1 MKIICIG
8 RNYVKHIEEL
18 KNEVPGEPVVFMKP
32 DSSLLLNNKPF
43 YLPGFSSNLHHEV
56 ELVLKI
62 SKVGKNIEEKFAHR
76 YYDCIHLGVDFTA
89 RDLQDKLR
97 SQGLPWEKSKA
108 FDDSAVLSNTSI
120 PVEEL
125 EVKNID
131 FSLNINGIPVQK
143 GNSSQM
149 IYPFDAIV
157 SHVSKFFT
165 IKTGDLIFTGTP
177 SGVGPITIGDRLE
190 GYIGGKKMFD
200 FYIK

>member
-18 KNEVPGEPVVFMKP
+18 KNEVPTEPVVFMKP

-43 YLPGFSSNLHHEV
+43 YLPVFSSNLHQEV

-62 SKVGKNIEEKFAHR
+62 SKVGKNIEEKFANR
-76 YYDCIHLGVDFTA
+76 YYDSIHLGVDFTA

-97 SQGLPWEKSKA
+97 LQGLPWEKSKA
-108 FDDSAVLSNTSI
+108 FDDSAVLSKTGI

-125 EVKNID
+125 DLKNIEFRLD
-131 FSLNINGIPVQK
+131 INGTTVQK

-149 IYPFDAIV
+149 IYSFDTIV
-157 SHVSKFFT
+157 SHVSKYFT
-165 IKTGDLIFTGTP
+165 IKTGDLIYTGTP
-177 SGVGPITIGDRLE
+177 SGVGAVAIGDHLE
-190 GYIGGKKMFD
+190 GFIGEQKMFD